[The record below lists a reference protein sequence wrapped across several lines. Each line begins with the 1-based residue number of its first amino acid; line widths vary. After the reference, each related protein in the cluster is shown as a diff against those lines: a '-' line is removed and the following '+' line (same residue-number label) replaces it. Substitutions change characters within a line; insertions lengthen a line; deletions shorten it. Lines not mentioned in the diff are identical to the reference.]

1 MGSAVDWRDIK
12 YNETLEQEIRG
23 LQRRRESD
31 PNCTIQDLE
40 GTLLHL
46 YHLDGADWG
55 GRGEVQGITLAAT
68 IAAYERVIAEWGAE
82 QSAAIPSLN
91 RQRKDA

>member
-1 MGSAVDWRDIK
+1 MGASVDWRDTK

-31 PNCTIQDLE
+31 PGCTITELE
-40 GTLLHL
+40 GTLRHL

-55 GRGEVQGITLAAT
+55 GRGDVQDITLAAT
-68 IAAYERVIAEWGAE
+68 IAAYEQIIAEWKAE
-82 QSAAIPSLN
+82 NN
-91 RQRKDA
+91 RE